1 MLNKTFYLSQII
13 STKNFTSRFCIG
25 KKEKAHC
32 TDRHEFNTDE
42 THSSSPTL
50 EENVKRS
57 NDQLA
62 FPGRYGVIIKM
73 LFHKSEEK
81 MIKKMKMT

>member
-1 MLNKTFYLSQII
+1 MVGSEMKYRRNAQQNI
-13 STKNFTSRFCIG
+13 SLIVFALG
-25 KKEKAHC
+25 KKK
-32 TDRHEFNTDE
+32 RHTAQVGMNLNLEE
-42 THSSSPTL
+42 TYSSSPTL

-62 FPGRYGVIIKM
+62 FPGRYGVIVKK

-81 MIKKMKMT
+81 MI